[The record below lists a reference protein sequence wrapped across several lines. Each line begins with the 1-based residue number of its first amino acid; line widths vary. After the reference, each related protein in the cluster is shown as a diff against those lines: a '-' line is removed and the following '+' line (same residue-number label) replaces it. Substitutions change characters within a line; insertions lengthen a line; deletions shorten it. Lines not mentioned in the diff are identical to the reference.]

1 MGTSVTFYDV
11 HQLYSIFCTGLSLGF
26 ITTANSVEY
35 EYSISKGYKVIQIS
49 ESFLLFYHLDY

>member
-26 ITTANSVEY
+26 ITTENSVEY

-49 ESFLLFYHLDY
+49 ECFLLF